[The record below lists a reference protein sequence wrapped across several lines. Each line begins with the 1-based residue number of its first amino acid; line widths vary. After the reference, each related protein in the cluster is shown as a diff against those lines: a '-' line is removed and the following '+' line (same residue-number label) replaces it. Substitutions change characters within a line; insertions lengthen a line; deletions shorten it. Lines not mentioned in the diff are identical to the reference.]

1 MFVSVKE
8 AVELT
13 GKSQTTI
20 YRLCK
25 KRSHT
30 RYVKKKDNK
39 YFIDK
44 AYLLATYPAINE
56 NIMENTENK
65 EPIINPENTQ
75 DDLIEFTVENKA
87 TDEEIGEKII
97 DDISV
102 KITERF
108 NQTEEQLFDV
118 ENSNNTSTLSWET
131 IIGVSIGLLLI
142 TGFILMLYYN
152 MPIN

>member
-65 EPIINPENTQ
+65 EPIKNIQNSP
-75 DDLIEFTVENKA
+75 DDLIEFTVENTA
-87 TDEEIGEKII
+87 SDEEIGERII
-97 DDISV
+97 DDISE

-108 NQTEEQLFDV
+108 NKAESKLLDINKDN
-118 ENSNNTSTLSWET
+118 NSNSISWET
-131 IIGVSIGLLLI
+131 IIGVSFGLLLI

-152 MPIN
+152 SSN

>member
-8 AVELT
+8 AVVLT

-44 AYLLATYPAINE
+44 AYLLATYPSINK

-65 EPIINPENTQ
+65 APITNTQ
-75 DDLIEFTVENKA
+75 NTKDDLIEFTVENKA

-97 DDISV
+97 DDISE

-108 NQTEEQLFDV
+108 NQA
-118 ENSNNTSTLSWET
+118 ENELLDINDNTNTVSWDT
-131 IIGVSIGLLLI
+131 IIGVSVGLLLI
-142 TGFILMLYYN
+142 TGFILMLYYHSGN
-152 MPIN
+152 

>member
-44 AYLLATYPAINE
+44 EYLLATYPAINE
-56 NIMENTENK
+56 NDMENNK
-65 EPIINPENTQ
+65 IEKTTHSQQN
-75 DDLIEFTVENKA
+75 DLIEFTINDTNKE
-87 TDEEIGEKII
+87 TDEELGEKMI
-97 DDISV
+97 DDISG

-108 NQTEEQLFDV
+108 KKAENEVLELQNQEQTKSV
-118 ENSNNTSTLSWET
+118 TLSWET
-131 IIGVSIGLLLI
+131 IIGVSAGLLI
-142 TGFILMLYYN
+142 IAGFIFMLYYTTK
-152 MPIN
+152 

>member
-65 EPIINPENTQ
+65 ESLINPENPK

-108 NQTEEQLFDV
+108 NQAEEQLFEV

-131 IIGVSIGLLLI
+131 IIGVSVGLLLI
-142 TGFILMLYYN
+142 TGFVLMLYYN
-152 MPIN
+152 MPTN

>member
-8 AVELT
+8 AVQLT

-44 AYLLATYPAINE
+44 AYLLATYPAVNE
-56 NIMENTENK
+56 NIVKNTKNK
-65 EPIINPENTQ
+65 EPMKNRQ
-75 DDLIEFTVENKA
+75 KSSDDLIEFTVENTA
-87 TDEEIGEKII
+87 SDEEIGEKII
-97 DDISV
+97 DDISE

-108 NQTEEQLFDV
+108 NKAENELLDINKDD
-118 ENSNNTSTLSWET
+118 NSNSISWET
-131 IIGVSIGLLLI
+131 IIGVSVGLLLI
-142 TGFILMLYYN
+142 TGFILILYYN
-152 MPIN
+152 SSN

>member
-39 YFIDK
+39 FFIDK

-56 NIMENTENK
+56 NTMDNSDIKETRENLQ
-65 EPIINPENTQ
+65 NTPN
-75 DDLIEFTVENKA
+75 DLIEFTVENKSK
-87 TDEEIGEKII
+87 DEEIGEKII

-108 NQTEEQLFDV
+108 NQAEEQLF
-118 ENSNNTSTLSWET
+118 EAEKGNTLSTVSWET
-131 IIGVSIGLLLI
+131 IIGVSVGLLLI
-142 TGFILMLYYN
+142 TGFILMIYYN

>member
-39 YFIDK
+39 YYIDK
-44 AYLLATYPAINE
+44 AYLLATYPAVNDYF
-56 NIMENTENK
+56 MENEEK
-65 EPIINPENTQ
+65 ETVKSVLSTQQ
-75 DDLIEFTVENKA
+75 DDIIEFTVED
-87 TDEEIGEKII
+87 TFEDSDEAIGEKII
-97 DDISV
+97 DEISE

-108 NQTEEQLFDV
+108 NAGNELLELKNESVETEVLD
-118 ENSNNTSTLSWET
+118 WET
-131 IIGVSIGLLLI
+131 IIGVSVGLLLI
-142 TGFILMLYYN
+142 AGLILLLYYN
-152 MPIN
+152 AG